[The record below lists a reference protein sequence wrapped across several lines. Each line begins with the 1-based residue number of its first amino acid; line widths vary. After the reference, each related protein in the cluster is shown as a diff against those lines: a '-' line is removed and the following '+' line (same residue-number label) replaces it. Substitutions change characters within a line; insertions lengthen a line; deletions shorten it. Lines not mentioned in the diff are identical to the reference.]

1 MIFFSKSI
9 NIKVTK
15 QIVNPITD
23 FAANFKV
30 LKNESKWKR
39 KITKWRVLFKM
50 QNTTIFEPVIS
61 RAFTLV

>member
-39 KITKWRVLFKM
+39 KITK
-50 QNTTIFEPVIS
+50 
-61 RAFTLV
+61 